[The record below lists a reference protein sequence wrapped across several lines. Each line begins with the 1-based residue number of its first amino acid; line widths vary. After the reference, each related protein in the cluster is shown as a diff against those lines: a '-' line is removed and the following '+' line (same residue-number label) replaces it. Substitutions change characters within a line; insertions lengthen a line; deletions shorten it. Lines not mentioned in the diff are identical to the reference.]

1 MITSHEVALAL
12 AAASATYFAEAAKAM
27 HFIVEADAA
36 TIVPPASAGAATTA
50 IAEPAAAKVIVVP
63 IPIATFD
70 AFDSFFLGLAH
81 LILNS
86 LIITASSMT
95 QAPNSSQCLAFL
107 CSIQSS
113 KY

>member
-1 MITSHEVALAL
+1 
-12 AAASATYFAEAAKAM
+12 
-27 HFIVEADAA
+27 
-36 TIVPPASAGAATTA
+36 
-50 IAEPAAAKVIVVP
+50 
-63 IPIATFD
+63 
-70 AFDSFFLGLAH
+70 
-81 LILNS
+81 